1 MKIRRII
8 LKGVRN
14 FTDFDHCFEDT
25 WNGEVPDSLLLIG
38 PNGSG
43 KTTLLNIIAEMW
55 QMLAEAAISLQGQES
70 RKISGALIL
79 NDQVLIRNGYAAIEF
94 TGLDAKSVW
103 VISGSHNPTHNLIS
117 ENNDSHRILVTLGVD
132 DKGNRPYYWYSAP
145 GSSEPIEI
153 NQFQLTESHSNWV
166 TEWGR
171 RLEENMLGKCSD
183 MVNMV
188 YLESEFRVLNK
199 IKDRFQVTPEPESF
213 RWLAK
218 YEPTTSRKG
227 SLQNYLYNLK
237 VVDSEDFYRIIK
249 SLNIFLVGKEIIDF
263 SPKGELR
270 VLVNSSY
277 KHPIEDLSAG
287 EKQVLL
293 MLVTIHRWMQ
303 PGGIVLIDEPDL
315 HLHVSL
321 MNAFASHL
329 RRMVAE
335 KGGQLILASHA
346 PELWQLFKESEIVR
360 LGKFGM
366 EENL

>member
-43 KTTLLNIIAEMW
+43 KTTLLNIIAELW
-55 QMLAEAAISLQGQES
+55 QMIANKILVGET
-70 RKISGALIL
+70 RKSIDTLIL
-79 NDQVLIRNGYAAIEF
+79 NDDVLKTGGFAAMEIIELDSKPVWIYAGSYFA
-94 TGLDAKSVW
+94 LKSFLPKTME
-103 VISGSHNPTHNLIS
+103 SHLFS
-117 ENNDSHRILVTLGVD
+117 ATLGVD
-132 DKGNRPYYWYSAP
+132 DKGGQVFYWYSSP
-145 GSSEPIEI
+145 GTNEFI
-153 NQFQLTESHSNWV
+153 NVSRNEMSFSQPDWFFTFSK
-166 TEWGR
+166 
-171 RLEENMLGKCSD
+171 RLEENTLRKRTD
-183 MVNMV
+183 MPNMV
-188 YLESEFRVLNK
+188 YLESETRNLKK
-199 IKDRFQVTPEPESF
+199 IKGKFEVTREDNQFQ
-213 RWLAK
+213 WLAK
-218 YEPTTSRKG
+218 YVPTDSRKG

-237 VVDSEDFYRIIK
+237 VVDTDAYNRIIK